1 MTVSSIQ
8 LLDDGLV
15 NDFMMTKFLSEK
27 KLRISNLT
35 SALKYSNTSIEG
47 IWKIS
52 IQKLD
57 NDKWRIVQ
65 KKEAKKLH

>member
-27 KLRISNLT
+27 KIKNNKPTISFKAQQHLN
-35 SALKYSNTSIEG
+35 
-47 IWKIS
+47 
-52 IQKLD
+52 
-57 NDKWRIVQ
+57 
-65 KKEAKKLH
+65 